1 MANLGEYLLNKQYQQ
16 NLTRNIYSEYES
28 FNYNSSELF
37 KIDVD
42 SLLSIYQI
50 QLTEPKKIRS
60 KQEKFREDLIKRDKS
75 CIISNNDYEECD
87 AAHIVPLLDSNNY
100 DVDNGLLL
108 DKSLHSSFDKHYW
121 CIHPITL
128 KIVLKSNLQGRNLS
142 CVKYENQ
149 LINIKPNNKILE
161 NLQKRYELFLNEQ

>member
-16 NLTRNIYSEYES
+16 NLTRNIYLEYES
-28 FNYNSSELF
+28 FNYNSLELF

-60 KQEKFREDLIKRDKS
+60 KQEKFRDDLIKRDKS

-108 DKSLHSSFDKHYW
+108 DKSLHSSFVFTR
-121 CIHPITL
+121 IG
-128 KIVLKSNLQGRNLS
+128 S
-142 CVKYENQ
+142 
-149 LINIKPNNKILE
+149 
-161 NLQKRYELFLNEQ
+161 